1 MLPNSTKILLLKI
14 PYASSR
20 QKAKWEE
27 YLNAIRNVSNSTKI
41 LLLKIPYASSRQKR
55 SIKRQ

>member
-27 YLNAIRNVSNSTKI
+27 YLKLHKKCVKFNENPAFKNTPR
-41 LLLKIPYASSRQKR
+41 
-55 SIKRQ
+55 